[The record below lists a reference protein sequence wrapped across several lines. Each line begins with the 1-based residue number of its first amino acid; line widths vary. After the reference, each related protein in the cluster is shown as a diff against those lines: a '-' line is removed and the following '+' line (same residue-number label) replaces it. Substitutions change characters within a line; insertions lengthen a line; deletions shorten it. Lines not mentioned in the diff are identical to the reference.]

1 MVLGSG
7 AGCDPGVGE
16 VWRLQALVAQTK
28 RAVKTTSSDGTGRN
42 RLFIVKAPLYAKRA
56 GTHQDWSFFEVSGA
70 DLLLESWNLK
80 LETFLCADF

>member
-28 RAVKTTSSDGTGRN
+28 RAAKVASSAGTGKE
-42 RLFIVKAPLYAKRA
+42 RLFIVKALLYVKRA
-56 GTHQDWSFFEVSGA
+56 GTHQDWSFFEVGGA